1 MKKVVGRNNGLGRR
15 LSNRIGRSVM
25 LKDEQI
31 ATLREIDDSVAFDDS
46 ERAADLLVEGYVE
59 KNGDLFQLTP
69 KGEKCLLD
77 NGIGPAV

>member
-1 MKKVVGRNNGLGRR
+1 
-15 LSNRIGRSVM
+15 
-25 LKDEQI
+25 
-31 ATLREIDDSVAFDDS
+31 
-46 ERAADLLVEGYVE
+46 VEGYVE

>member
-1 MKKVVGRNNGLGRR
+1 
-15 LSNRIGRSVM
+15 M

-31 ATLREIDDSVAFDDS
+31 ATLREIDEAVAFDDES
-46 ERAADLLVEGYVE
+46 RAIVLVVEGYVE

-77 NGIGPAV
+77 NGLGEH